1 VQSEKGGK
9 LRRSFN
15 RHAAAFGL
23 AAAMLAC
30 LAIVGSTAF
39 GKGKPS
45 AAQYQYKVTICHHT
59 GSTNNPTVTIKVSS
73 RALPA
78 HLAHGDTLG
87 PCPTQSQG
95 PAGSSGS
102 SKGNAKDKQ
111 NAKGNA
117 NANAGGGNGNGKGK

>member
-1 VQSEKGGK
+1 MT
-9 LRRSFN
+9 RSFE
-15 RHAAAFGL
+15 RYAAAFGL

-45 AAQYQYKVTICHHT
+45 AAQYQYKVTICHLT
-59 GSTNNPTVTIKVSS
+59 GSKNNPMVTIKVSS

-87 PCPTQSQG
+87 PCPTQAKG
-95 PAGSSGS
+95 PAGS

-117 NANAGGGNGNGKGK
+117 NGSGGGGGNGNGNANGKGK